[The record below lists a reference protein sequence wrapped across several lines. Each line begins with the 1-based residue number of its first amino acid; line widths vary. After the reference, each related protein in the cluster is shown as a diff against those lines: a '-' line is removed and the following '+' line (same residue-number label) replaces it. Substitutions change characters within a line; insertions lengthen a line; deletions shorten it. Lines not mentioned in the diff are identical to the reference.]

1 MYRDVLSMHFVP
13 IFVSRISKQDLHYYH
28 LHYALYIIYIIHYLL
43 ILLLLSLS
51 LLLMLLLLLLVLL
64 LLSPLL
70 LLFGSS
76 HVYKDMFLNLT
87 KKISD
92 GFEKISLSSK
102 RRNLRIFLFF

>member
-1 MYRDVLSMHFVP
+1 MHFVP

-51 LLLMLLLLLLVLL
+51 LLLMLLLLFLLVLL

-92 GFEKISLSSK
+92 GFEKISSSSK
-102 RRNLRIFLFF
+102 RGNLRIFLFF